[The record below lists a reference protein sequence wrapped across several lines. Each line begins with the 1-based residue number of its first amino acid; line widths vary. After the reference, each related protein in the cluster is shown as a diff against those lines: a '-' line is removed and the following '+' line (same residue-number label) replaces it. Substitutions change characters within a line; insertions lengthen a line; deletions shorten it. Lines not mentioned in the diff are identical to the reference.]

1 MTDTFPT
8 SADYAAW
15 LAEIKTRIQAAR
27 ISAARAVNRDLIL
40 LYWDIGREIVENQY
54 ALDWGDAVVN
64 QLASDL
70 RKSFPPVRGFSK
82 QNVWRM
88 RQLYLT
94 YTSAE
99 FLSQAV
105 RELEREGATAFNLGG
120 ERGRLKQLRQPGSD
134 GKSLT
139 EFWQQAV
146 AELNRFG
153 ILGFL
158 EQSRSRSPRQI
169 SNLQTAEPSPVL
181 DRKET

>member
-15 LAEIKTRIQAAR
+15 LAEIKTRIRAAR

-105 RELEREGATAFNLGG
+105 RVCSISREWSQHVVFQVDCDTILGG
-120 ERGRLKQLRQPGSD
+120 PH
-134 GKSLT
+134 
-139 EFWQQAV
+139 A
-146 AELNRFG
+146 
-153 ILGFL
+153 L
-158 EQSRSRSPRQI
+158 EQDHSQG
-169 SNLQTAEPSPVL
+169 L
-181 DRKET
+181 